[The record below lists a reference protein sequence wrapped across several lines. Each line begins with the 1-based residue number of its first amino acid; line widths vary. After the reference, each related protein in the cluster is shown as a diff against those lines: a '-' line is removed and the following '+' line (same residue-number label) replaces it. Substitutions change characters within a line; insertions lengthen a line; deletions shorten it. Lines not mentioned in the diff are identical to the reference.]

1 MTKEQELD
9 FLRSEAQAV
18 KGQLEQIEARISEL
32 EAEEG

>member
-18 KGQLEQIEARISEL
+18 REQLGEIEARISEL
-32 EAEEG
+32 TAEG

>member
-9 FLRSEAQAV
+9 FLKSEAQAV
-18 KGQLEQIEARISEL
+18 KEQLEEIETRISEL